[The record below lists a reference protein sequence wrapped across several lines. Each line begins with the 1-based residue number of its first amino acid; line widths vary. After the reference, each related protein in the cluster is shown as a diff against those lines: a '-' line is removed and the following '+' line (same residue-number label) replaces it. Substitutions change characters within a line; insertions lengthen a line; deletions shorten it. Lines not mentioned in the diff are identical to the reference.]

1 MEKKEINQ
9 KPRSVSIAINLLITS
24 TIVMF
29 VNSIIGQVVDDNQ
42 QFSNEFA
49 LLTVIFTLGY
59 MFFFISKLSARKNW
73 ARITF
78 LIIFILGMLMLPFT
92 LTPILKHTPVVATLS
107 LSVSMLQIVALFFLF
122 TKESNSWY
130 GAKKQNP

>member
-9 KPRSVSIAINLLITS
+9 KPRSVSIAINLLVIS
-24 TIVMF
+24 TIAGF
-29 VNSIIGQVVDDNQ
+29 INSIISQAIGDRQKY
-42 QFSNEFA
+42 SNEFE

-92 LTPILKHTPVVATLS
+92 LTLLLKNSLIVAMLS
-107 LSVSMLQIVALFFLF
+107 FVISLLQILALFFLF
-122 TKESNSWY
+122 TKESNAWY
-130 GAKKQNP
+130 SAKKQSQ